1 VSDLTNLRG
10 PERRPLRGRRLAL
23 GTIAQQGS
31 QAAGLLAM
39 LIVTT
44 VVGRRLSLREFGVF
58 GLLSSLAG
66 YLLVVQ
72 NAAAAAAVRELAASL
87 GAGQRERRSVV
98 FASALVL
105 YTGGGLVAALAL
117 AICGPAV
124 SFVLGLEG
132 QLARD
137 TQGGALLLATV
148 TAIGWPLTIFR
159 DVLRARGRFVALA
172 VCEVAG
178 IVAYAALVCALALT
192 AAPLWVLIGAAGT
205 LPPAVGLTA
214 LAARPLAGGFV
225 ARSAARPERAT
236 VGSLL
241 AAGAGLSGAEI
252 ANAVAYTADRGLL
265 GALGSARLVGLF
277 EGPLRAHNVLRALSA
292 ALVTT
297 VLPTAARLHASGD
310 VAGLRE
316 LAQRGIR
323 YALLLTAPAAAVVAA
338 GAAVLLEVW
347 LGQRYV
353 AGASG
358 LRLLCSYWLLQGAGA
373 IAGAILVALGR
384 TAVVARTAA
393 SALAANV
400 LLALVA
406 IPPLGVAGAALA
418 FAVPAGLQ
426 ALWLV
431 WRLRQALDLT
441 VRELLSAAVPG
452 WLATALA
459 LAAAWAGLAVAGEAA
474 WPALLVL
481 PVALLVGW
489 FVAFVTALKPAE
501 RAFARSLLRRLPV
514 SEDTPG
520 TDRRSVS
527 EGAPRP
533 DPR

>member
-1 VSDLTNLRG
+1 MSDLTNLRG
-10 PERRPLRGRRLAL
+10 PERRLLRGRRLAL

-72 NAAAAAAVRELAASL
+72 NAAAAAAVRELAASA
-87 GAGQRERRSVV
+87 GAGQRQRRSVV
-98 FASALVL
+98 FASALAL
-105 YTGGGLVAALAL
+105 YAGGGLVAALAL
-117 AICGPAV
+117 AACGPV
-124 SFVLGLEG
+124 VNFVLDLDGE
-132 QLARD
+132 LARD
-137 TQGGALLLATV
+137 TQGGALLLAAV

-172 VCEVAG
+172 ACEVAG
-178 IVAYAALVCALALT
+178 IGGYAVLVCALAL
-192 AAPLWVLIGAAGT
+192 ASAPLWLLIGAAGT
-205 LPPAVGLTA
+205 LPLAVGLTA
-214 LAARPLAGGFV
+214 LAARPLAGAFV
-225 ARSAARPERAT
+225 ARSAARPDRAT
-236 VGSLL
+236 VGPLL
-241 AAGAGLSGAEI
+241 ATGAGLSGAEI

-265 GALGSARLVGLF
+265 GALGSAKLVGLF

-316 LAQRGIR
+316 LARRGIR
-323 YALLLTAPAAAVVAA
+323 YALLLTAPAAAVLAA

-353 AGASG
+353 AGVSG
-358 LRLLCSYWLLQGAGA
+358 LRLLCSYWLVQGAGA
-373 IAGAILVALGR
+373 IAAATLVALGR

-441 VRELLSAAVPG
+441 VRELLGAVLPG
-452 WLATALA
+452 WFAAALA
-459 LAAAWAGLAVAGEAA
+459 LAAAWAGVAVAGETA
-474 WPALLVL
+474 WLALLVL

-489 FVAFVTALKPAE
+489 SAAFAIALTPAE
-501 RAFARSLLRRLPV
+501 RAFARSLVKRPPV
-514 SEDTPG
+514 SEGAP
-520 TDRRSVS
+520 RPSPRSVS
-527 EGAPRP
+527 EGAPPP
-533 DPR
+533 DRR